1 MLEDESIKVNDKEAI
16 MKKAKQIALGVL
28 SACMLAGMP
37 VLAQE
42 PDTEQTS
49 ETSAMQLLEDVR
61 GTYDELF
68 AVTNAPEYDQI
79 WIDACVPFVG
89 EEAAEETADM
99 LKNACAGTIY
109 GQEAIDV
116 YGDGSNGA
124 QFDCFFINGVS
135 QIVFDGTTISG
146 LDENGEEVFSHTYSF
161 AGDFSIAGMMDGFL
175 YEADDEDAGDFR
187 YFLMMPDTPASTY
200 HIEFRYGSDKDDLA
214 KYNEGTLAYWL
225 AAGILTD
232 RDDQMV
238 TDVIDLFCSE
248 NLSEMQQE
256 TPEEAVTE
264 TVTEAA
270 VLPEAEEV
278 IEISTAEE
286 LAAINDN
293 LSGHYVLTADID
305 LGGEEWTPI
314 GSYAPSG
321 ESEEE
326 QEIPSAE
333 YAFSGTFDG
342 QGHTISNLSIRQPD
356 GWALGLFGCI
366 ANTKVGNFTLENA
379 EVEGTIMVS
388 CVVGYSY
395 CSEVY
400 GVQLTGGKVDV
411 NYTEVSSEGMY
422 GGIVGAG
429 MGSLISGC
437 EASAEVNLPD
447 GVANA
452 GIIGGGLE
460 MTSVVDCTATGT
472 VTAGN
477 DCYGL
482 GAISGC
488 GFGAEEFTNCYAH
501 DVTITAGEG
510 NTWIGKITGYA
521 GGFEDESAGIPVT
534 VFTNC
539 STENVT
545 IDVPEG
551 TEGVGEIVGSGF
563 YSEEAAQALGAPYD
577 QPTVFVI
584 SEEEQENAA

>member
-1 MLEDESIKVNDKEAI
+1 MR
-16 MKKAKQIALGVL
+16 KAKQIALGVL

-42 PDTEQTS
+42 PDTEQIS

-79 WIDACVPFVG
+79 WIDACIPFVG

-99 LKNACAGTIY
+99 LKNACSGTIY

-326 QEIPSAE
+326 QEK
-333 YAFSGTFDG
+333 YAFTGTFDG

>member
-1 MLEDESIKVNDKEAI
+1 MR
-16 MKKAKQIALGVL
+16 KAKQIALGVL

-42 PDTEQTS
+42 PDTEQIS

-116 YGDGSNGA
+116 YGDGSNGV

-326 QEIPSAE
+326 QENPSAE
-333 YAFSGTFDG
+333 YAFTGTFDG

-437 EASAEVNLPD
+437 EASADVNLPD

-510 NTWIGKITGYA
+510 NMWIGKITGYA

-539 STENVT
+539 TTENVT

>member
-1 MLEDESIKVNDKEAI
+1 MR
-16 MKKAKQIALGVL
+16 KAKQIALGVL

-42 PDTEQTS
+42 PDTEQIS

-99 LKNACAGTIY
+99 LKNACSGTIY

-342 QGHTISNLSIRQPD
+342 QGHTISNLSIHQPD

-437 EASAEVNLPD
+437 EASADVNLPD

>member
-1 MLEDESIKVNDKEAI
+1 MR
-16 MKKAKQIALGVL
+16 KAKQIALGVL

-42 PDTEQTS
+42 PDTEQIS

-99 LKNACAGTIY
+99 LKNACSGTIY

-214 KYNEGTLAYWL
+214 KYNEGKLAYWL

-342 QGHTISNLSIRQPD
+342 QGHTISNLSIHQPD

-437 EASAEVNLPD
+437 EASADVNLPD